1 MKAIKTKI
9 TTVKNKIVSFISK
22 VDWSNVKVDTYV
34 RYALMILSVVNMIL
48 THFGKNPIPYS
59 EEKIYTVLS
68 DVFTA
73 LIMIVNTYKDN
84 PTSKESIEYTEIQR
98 AAKASEDLEEIQQI
112 LEAKLAELKEVNVGD
127 DEPIAEY
134 EEDNSDLSEE
144 DIEEE

>member
-9 TTVKNKIVSFISK
+9 SAVKTKIVSFISK

>member
-73 LIMIVNTYKDN
+73 LILIVNTYKDN

>member
-144 DIEEE
+144 DVEEE

>member
-9 TTVKNKIVSFISK
+9 TSVKNKIVSFISK

-98 AAKASEDLEEIQQI
+98 AAKASEDLEEIQE
-112 LEAKLAELKEVNVGD
+112 LLKAKLAELKEVNVGD

>member
-9 TTVKNKIVSFISK
+9 SAVKTKIVSFISK
-22 VDWSNVKVDTYV
+22 VDWANVKVDTYV
-34 RYALMILSVVNMIL
+34 RYVLMILSVVNMIL

-98 AAKASEDLEEIQQI
+98 AAKASEDLEEIQEL
-112 LEAKLAELKEVNVGD
+112 LEAKLAELKQVNDSD
-127 DEPIAEY
+127 DETIGEY
-134 EEDNSDLSEE
+134 EEDIDSSEE

>member
-9 TTVKNKIVSFISK
+9 SAVKTKIVSFISK

-98 AAKASEDLEEIQQI
+98 AAKASEDLEEIQEL
-112 LEAKLAELKEVNVGD
+112 LEAKLAELIQVNDSD
-127 DEPIAEY
+127 DETIGEY
-134 EEDNSDLSEE
+134 EEDIDSSEE

>member
-9 TTVKNKIVSFISK
+9 SAVKTKIVSFISK

-98 AAKASEDLEEIQQI
+98 AAKASEDLEEIQEL
-112 LEAKLAELKEVNVGD
+112 LEAKWAELKQVNDSD
-127 DEPIAEY
+127 DETIGEY
-134 EEDNSDLSEE
+134 EEDIDSSEE